1 MYLCVCVYVYKHMC
15 INICVYKSP
24 TLTAV
29 NTVIRGQLRDAS
41 SSISNLDDL
50 TKIDYNNNTNIDD
63 LSDDLKRKT
72 KQEKITQIKDFLKS
86 LDIKTREEIEKNL
99 NESGWL
105 NKLITDQ
112 LIDPKICEHLKRKR
126 LLGRID
132 KGKAKQQN
140 TDVVVLHPRDR
151 LKRRK
156 TNAIRSRTNF
166 PMIDL
171 TKAPSTKYLK
181 KLIRTTK
188 KRKGTEKD
196 KTSGKVIAL
205 EPPNEPDIQLK
216 FEGRKSSY
224 LKYPK
229 MIASEEFLKEVP
241 EFNFRIKVNKRDKI
255 KAREE
260 IFDKIIKQI
269 PDNDKYFI
277 NYDPATDSYLIDRDK
292 KIIEISDDVGD
303 RSKK

>member
-1 MYLCVCVYVYKHMC
+1 MC
-15 INICVYKSP
+15 INICVYTSP

-29 NTVIRGQLRDAS
+29 NTVIRGQLRNAS
-41 SSISNLDDL
+41 SNISNLDDL

-156 TNAIRSRTNF
+156 TNAIRIRTNF

-216 FEGRKSSY
+216 LEGRKPSY

-241 EFNFRIKVNKRDKI
+241 EFNFRIKVSKRDKI

>member
-15 INICVYKSP
+15 INICVYTSP

-29 NTVIRGQLRDAS
+29 NTVIRGQLRNAS
-41 SSISNLDDL
+41 SNISNLDDL

-112 LIDPKICEHLKRKR
+112 LIDPKISEHLKRKR

-156 TNAIRSRTNF
+156 TNAIRIRTNF

-292 KIIEISDDVGD
+292 KIIEISDDVDD

>member
-1 MYLCVCVYVYKHMC
+1 MYLCVCVCVCVYVYKHMC
-15 INICVYKSP
+15 INICAYKSL

-41 SSISNLDDL
+41 CNISNLDDL
-50 TKIDYNNNTNIDD
+50 TTIDYNNNTNIDD

-72 KQEKITQIKDFLKS
+72 NQEKITQIKDFLKG

-99 NESGWL
+99 NENGWL
-105 NKLITDQ
+105 NKPITDQ
-112 LIDPKICEHLKRKR
+112 LIYPKICEHLKRKR

-132 KGKAKQQN
+132 KSKAKQQN
-140 TDVVVLHPRDR
+140 TDVVVPHPRDR

-156 TNAIRSRTNF
+156 TNGIRSRTNF

-171 TKAPSTKYLK
+171 TKAPSSKYLK
-181 KLIRTTK
+181 KLIRTMK
-188 KRKGTEKD
+188 KRKGTEK
-196 KTSGKVIAL
+196 VVAL

-216 FEGRKSSY
+216 FEGRKPSY

-229 MIASEEFLKEVP
+229 IIASEEFLKEIP

-277 NYDPATDSYLIDRDK
+277 NYDPATDSYLIEIK
-292 KIIEISDDVGD
+292 KLL
-303 RSKK
+303 KFLMT